1 MTMAADESG
10 SDTDCAAPNC
20 EEALHQLYEYIDGE
34 LDETRRAAIYD
45 HLDKCGP
52 CLDAFDFEEE
62 LRRVVAKRCHDTVP
76 DALRS
81 RIAAQLELP
90 PEA

>member
-1 MTMAADESG
+1 MASDDDPG
-10 SDTDCAAPNC
+10 STPDCGEPNC

-34 LDETRRAAIYD
+34 LDETRRAEIHD

-76 DALRS
+76 ESLRA

-90 PEA
+90 PS